1 MKKCIVQ
8 YWIPSSQYSDP
19 EYNNLLQEKDQYS
32 LAEISKTSFQTYA
45 EKYKH
50 DFIMKNV
57 ENRKHT
63 QETQQN
69 KFDDELRS
77 SVEAS
82 PAPIV
87 IQPYGCTAVQLYYRG
102 PRMLYP
108 GSRLLMER

>member
-57 ENRKHT
+57 ENRKHP

-69 KFDDELRS
+69 KFDD
-77 SVEAS
+77 
-82 PAPIV
+82 
-87 IQPYGCTAVQLYYRG
+87 GCTAVQLYYRG